1 MLKSEGYILNRFYL
15 LEAEETEAL
24 AKIVQVY
31 LKSRGLVT
39 LYVRDIYLDSNLFGK
54 LELFD
59 KVNIWWES
67 AKDLANLVDIIGYKR
82 NKNLYSYE
90 NYMGLSYISKA
101 IKEDIKLYDEYVYRL
116 LEFFWSY
123 DFGKNFYIPV
133 LWFFINVADYFGF
146 RPLFLD
152 KDFSRSPSVLYIN
165 LQDGDIGMSKY
176 SMKVRKHVLEL
187 LKIISNT
194 DLENIGDVKMSIS
207 EAKEGTKFMMRLF
220 RGLNR

>member
-24 AKIVQVY
+24 TKIVQVY

-39 LYVRDIYLDSNLFGK
+39 LYVRDIYVDSNFFGK

-67 AKDLANLVDIIGYKR
+67 AKDLANLVDIIDYKR

-133 LWFFINVADYFGF
+133 LWFLINVADYFGF

-152 KDFSRSPSVLYIN
+152 KDFSKSPNVLYIN

-176 SMKVRKHVLEL
+176 SMKVRKHVLEF

-207 EAKEGTKFMMRLF
+207 DAKEGTKFMMRLF
-220 RGLNR
+220 RSLNR

>member
-67 AKDLANLVDIIGYKR
+67 AKDLANLVDIIDYKR

-133 LWFFINVADYFGF
+133 LWFLINVADYFGF
-146 RPLFLD
+146 RPLFWI
-152 KDFSRSPSVLYIN
+152 KIF
-165 LQDGDIGMSKY
+165 
-176 SMKVRKHVLEL
+176 
-187 LKIISNT
+187 LKAQMFCI
-194 DLENIGDVKMSIS
+194 
-207 EAKEGTKFMMRLF
+207 
-220 RGLNR
+220 